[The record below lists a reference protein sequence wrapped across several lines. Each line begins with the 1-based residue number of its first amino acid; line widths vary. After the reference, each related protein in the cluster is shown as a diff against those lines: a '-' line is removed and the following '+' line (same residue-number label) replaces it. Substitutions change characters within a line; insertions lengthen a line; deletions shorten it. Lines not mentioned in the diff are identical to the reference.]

1 MNILDEIVAHK
12 KLEIEAAKKATPLAA
27 LMPHVKARRD
37 FRGFARAL
45 EAPGIRVISEIKR
58 RSPSKGT
65 ISENLDPAKVAQQ
78 YEMGGACALSVLTDA
93 EFFGGCLDD
102 LMMARNAAELPVLR
116 KEFIID
122 DYQVYESVAA
132 GADAILLIARIL
144 DDNTMSRLL
153 GLAIDFGLDVLLEVH
168 NAKDLERA
176 RKTGARLIGINN
188 RDLSTFRTD
197 LSIAMELTAYI
208 EGNTGIIPVALS
220 GISGPE
226 DIAVNLSVGIRRFLV
241 GESLV
246 KAKDPAL
253 LLQQMCS
260 VPFPEKR

>member
-12 KLEIEAAKKATPLAA
+12 KLEIEAAKKSMPLDA

-45 EAPGIRVISEIKR
+45 ETPGIRIISELKR
-58 RSPSKGT
+58 RSPSKGDLAPD
-65 ISENLDPAKVAQQ
+65 LDPALVAQQ
-78 YEMGGACALSVLTDA
+78 YEQGGACALSVLTDA

-102 LMMARNAAELPVLR
+102 LLLARNAVELPVLR

-144 DDNTMSRLL
+144 DDATMSRLL
-153 GLAIDFGLDVLLEVH
+153 GLALDLGLDVLLEVH

-176 RKTGARLIGINN
+176 RMTGARLIGINN
-188 RDLSTFRTD
+188 RDLSTFHTD
-197 LSIAMELTAYI
+197 LSVAMELTAYI

-220 GISGPE
+220 GITSPE
-226 DIAVNLSVGIRRFLV
+226 DVAVNLSVGIRRFLV

-246 KAKDPAL
+246 KSSDPAL
-253 LLQQMCS
+253 LIQQMCS
-260 VPFPEKR
+260 VPFPERR

>member
-1 MNILDEIVAHK
+1 MTILEDIVAHK
-12 KLEIEAAKKATPLAA
+12 RFEIEAAKKAMPLDA
-27 LMPHVKARRD
+27 LMPHVKARQD

-45 EAPGIRVISEIKR
+45 EAPGIRIISEIKR
-58 RSPSKGT
+58 RSPSKGDLAPD
-65 ISENLDPAKVAQQ
+65 LDPSAVAQQ
-78 YEMGGACALSVLTDA
+78 YEQGGACALSVLTDA

-102 LMMARNAAELPVLR
+102 LLAARNVVELPVLR

-144 DDNTMSRLL
+144 DDATMTRLL
-153 GLAIDFGLDVLLEVH
+153 GLSLDLGLDVLLEVH

-188 RDLSTFRTD
+188 RDLSTFHTD
-197 LSIAMELTAYI
+197 LSVAMELTAYI
-208 EGNTGIIPVALS
+208 EGSTGIIPVALS
-220 GISGPE
+220 GITGPE

-246 KAKDPAL
+246 KANDPAML
-253 LLQQMCS
+253 LHEMCS
-260 VPFPEKR
+260 VPFPEKH